1 MVRPPAR
8 AWIEDALFFV
18 PSILPRCRRITTG
31 DRNGNRVPDPE
42 EIGIRQLEGDGDERH
57 LGIHAFDDNTRL
69 EAYERQH
76 GVCPLCGAHFE
87 LSEMEADHIT
97 PWRDGGRN
105 IPANC
110 QMLCR
115 DCNRRKGAK

>member
-1 MVRPPAR
+1 MKAP
-8 AWIEDALFFV
+8 FTS
-18 PSILPRCRRITTG
+18 SILLNFAISTESFPG
-31 DRNGNRVPDPE
+31 
-42 EIGIRQLEGDGDERH
+42 H
-57 LGIHAFDDNTRL
+57 LGIRAFDDNTRL
-69 EAYERQH
+69 EAYEQQH

-97 PWRDGGRN
+97 PWRDGGRT
-105 IPANC
+105 IPSNC

>member
-1 MVRPPAR
+1 MLRPQYDYFAGVADFAR
-8 AWIEDALFFV
+8 ECRAPHFFV
-18 PSILPRCRRITTG
+18 NFASLAAKQKESPMNIKLH
-31 DRNGNRVPDPE
+31 
-42 EIGIRQLEGDGDERH
+42 EISVRDLVSGYADS
-57 LGIHAFDDNTRL
+57 
-69 EAYERQH
+69 
-76 GVCPLCGAHFE
+76 GAHFE

-97 PWRDGGRN
+97 PWRDGGRT

>member
-1 MVRPPAR
+1 MPWGLLYNKFA
-8 AWIEDALFFV
+8 EV
-18 PSILPRCRRITTG
+18 PQDPKTLEKRIAKLVA
-31 DRNGNRVPDPE
+31 DSDVQKKS
-42 EIGIRQLEGDGDERH
+42 GIWEYVLDGDERH
-57 LGIHAFDDNTRL
+57 LGIRAFDDNTRL

-87 LSEMEADHIT
+87 LGEMEADHIT
-97 PWRDGGRN
+97 PWRDGGRT

>member
-1 MVRPPAR
+1 MNIKLHEISVRDLVSGYA
-8 AWIEDALFFV
+8 DN
-18 PSILPRCRRITTG
+18 G
-31 DRNGNRVPDPE
+31 DKRYL
-42 EIGIRQLEGDGDERH
+42 GIR
-57 LGIHAFDDNTRL
+57 AFDDNTRL

-87 LSEMEADHIT
+87 LSEMEADHIR
-97 PWRDGGRN
+97 PWRDGGRT